1 MFTNETDGE
10 VVMLHDMRTVEKEM
24 DTDNLLHR
32 SYSEDLDPNSETV
45 SFSGSEANNNGGC
58 SPVSKNVVSSV
69 PPRKIKTEDFMDS
82 ENEKSDYD
90 WLLTPPGTPLFP
102 SMETESQKI
111 ATNKNDMLNS
121 RSTAA
126 LKPRLVNIQEECKP
140 VSNIASKHPNL
151 QSGQLNSSCASNK
164 KPSSKASSATASR
177 TATPTSRPT
186 LTKSTK
192 PSRSATPSSRVNA
205 KASAP
210 PVRSSTPAKAT
221 ARSSTPTEGSVSTT
235 KQASRS
241 ATPNRCPSKPT
252 CSSIVSRPNGRSS
265 STSKFNARSSSN
277 PRPSRGTFPSIKT
290 RPSKPSEAPD
300 FPLDEVARPTPERPA
315 SATKGRPVAAS
326 SAKSSSGRTM
336 SNGKTRQKPSS
347 PSKQLASNGS
357 SAYNSGKVFPFK
369 QRIRSFDDNEVSPVV
384 MGTKMVERVVNMR
397 KLAPPK
403 QGDYRPSLGDPT
415 SKSSADISGFGRTLS
430 NKSLDMALRHMDITR
445 SISGKVRPVITK
457 TQASS
462 INNGSSRSAKVG
474 TIGVSD
480 SPLATSSN
488 GSSAPSAWSSSI
500 RLDDSETEDNELAT
514 EIVSS

>member
-10 VVMLHDMRTVEKEM
+10 VVMLLDMRTVEKEM
-24 DTDNLLHR
+24 DSDNLLNR
-32 SYSEDLDPNSETV
+32 SYSEDLDPNLETV
-45 SFSGSEANNNGGC
+45 PFSGSEANNNGGC
-58 SPVSKNVVSSV
+58 SPVSKNIVSPI
-69 PPRKIKTEDFMDS
+69 PPRKIRTEDFMDS

-102 SMETESQKI
+102 SMETESQKN

-121 RSTAA
+121 RSTA
-126 LKPRLVNIQEECKP
+126 LKPRLVNIQEDCNS
-140 VSNIASKHPNL
+140 VSNITSKHPNL

-164 KPSSKASSATASR
+164 KPSSKTSSATASR
-177 TATPTSRPT
+177 SATPTSRPT

-192 PSRSATPSSRVNA
+192 PSRSATPTSRVNA
-205 KASAP
+205 KALAP
-210 PVRSSTPAKAT
+210 SVRSSTPSKTT
-221 ARSSTPTEGSVSTT
+221 ARPSTPTERSVSTT
-235 KQASRS
+235 KQTSRS

-252 CSSIVSRPNGRSS
+252 CLSIVSRPHGQSS
-265 STSKFNARSSSN
+265 STSKFSARSSSN

-290 RPSKPSEAPD
+290 RPSKPSEAPN
-300 FPLDEVARPTPERPA
+300 FPLDEAARPMPERPA
-315 SATKGRPVAAS
+315 SATKGRPIAAD

-369 QRIRSFDDNEVSPVV
+369 QRIRSSDDNEVSPVV

-403 QGDYRPSLGDPT
+403 QGEYRPSIGDPT

-457 TQASS
+457 IQASS
-462 INNGSSRSAKVG
+462 MNNGSSRSAKVG
-474 TIGVSD
+474 MTGVSD

-500 RLDDSETEDNELAT
+500 RLDDSETEDNEPAV
-514 EIVSS
+514 EMVSS